1 MVHEPRPHR
10 VRPVDP
16 LPSGSRVPPLRKPLR
31 RGSQMA
37 QLLRLGSVPIDGF
50 RPADLPRK
58 PPRYRSVPAFAFRQ
72 ALPHGI
78 RCPVARST
86 LADANESRDWR
97 IYADFAQVLI
107 RIARPLYARDP
118 IGVDLDQTLYA
129 LDSTTID
136 LCLSLFPWA
145 KFRRHKAAVKMHTLL
160 DLPRQHPHVYP
171 HYRRQNARR
180 QHPRRDRPR
189 ARRLLRHGSG
199 LRRFRTPLRVHPLL
213 VVLRR
218 ANQEEHLAPTALLA
232 SRRQVHGRALG
243 SDRHP
248 GRHRIGPSVSGPVA
262 AGPATSTPRRTS
274 GCSS

>member
-10 VRPVDP
+10 VRPVDQ

-78 RCPVARST
+78 PLPGARHWPT
-86 LADANESRDWR
+86 PT
-97 IYADFAQVLI
+97 
-107 RIARPLYARDP
+107 IARLEDLCRRPSLDSHRAALVRPRSDRH
-118 IGVDLDQTLYA
+118 LDQTLR
-129 LDSTTID
+129 SGTTID

-160 DLPRQHPHVYP
+160 DLHGHPHVYP
-171 HYRRQNARR
+171 HSTAKRTTSTSSTN
-180 QHPRRDRPR
+180 RPR
-189 ARRLLRHGSG
+189 GRHGSV
-199 LRRFRTPLRVHPLL
+199 LFQRRYSHP
-213 VVLRR
+213 VDRSTGVR
-218 ANQEEHLAPTALLA
+218 
-232 SRRQVHGRALG
+232 G

-262 AGPATSTPRRTS
+262 AGATSTPRRTS